1 MLQPDHELLEGG
13 AGLDRGSSG
22 VGCLLSLSLLHGAPS
37 FMSHIH
43 LPKYPL
49 QEIHT
54 QHDILKDVPLLVHLS
69 APDGLYGELARK
81 KPEPSA
87 KQL

>member
-1 MLQPDHELLEGG
+1 
-13 AGLDRGSSG
+13 
-22 VGCLLSLSLLHGAPS
+22 
-37 FMSHIH
+37 MSHIH

-49 QEIHT
+49 LEIRT
-54 QHDILKDVPLLVHLS
+54 QHDILNAVPLLVHLS